1 MGLVIFLK
9 RLYGLELSTGIY
21 IYRNLEL
28 ERLKRSRCNKYVRL
42 LQLVM
47 IISQRISFQE
57 LDTNGNGKLEFEEFI
72 TLFYILLDSKG
83 SLTVLLTEL
92 QVH

>member
-1 MGLVIFLK
+1 
-9 RLYGLELSTGIY
+9 
-21 IYRNLEL
+21 
-28 ERLKRSRCNKYVRL
+28 
-42 LQLVM
+42 M

-57 LDTNGNGKLEFEEFI
+57 LDTNGNGKLDFEEFV

-92 QVH
+92 QDIVLKAINDFNSCWAFGSAVGAAAASFLCTIM